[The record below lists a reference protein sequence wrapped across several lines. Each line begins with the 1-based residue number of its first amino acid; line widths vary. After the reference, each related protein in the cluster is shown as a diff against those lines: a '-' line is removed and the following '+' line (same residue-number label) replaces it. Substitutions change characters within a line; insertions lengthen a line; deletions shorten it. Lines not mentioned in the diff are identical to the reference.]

1 MSFGADYSKDKS
13 SVCKRGCHKL
23 QIMINLS
30 VEFKIWKSYFMLYK
44 NASVLKKDQPHV
56 AIDLDLYDPLIK
68 MVVYYCKT
76 VRFVYVKILRF
87 LQNS

>member
-1 MSFGADYSKDKS
+1 
-13 SVCKRGCHKL
+13 
-23 QIMINLS
+23 
-30 VEFKIWKSYFMLYK
+30 MLYK